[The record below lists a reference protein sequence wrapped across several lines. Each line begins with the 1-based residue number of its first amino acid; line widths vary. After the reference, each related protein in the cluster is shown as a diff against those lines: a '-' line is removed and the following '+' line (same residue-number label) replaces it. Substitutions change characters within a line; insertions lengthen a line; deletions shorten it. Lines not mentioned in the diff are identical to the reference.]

1 MVCYILDTTHGIF
14 TAQNNLTTSIQT
26 FQRTMKLTDKS
37 SAFTFPLQEEFV
49 LMDIE
54 TTGVRPDKDRII
66 EINLA
71 VIKNGVIQ
79 KQWHSLINPQKN
91 NLPLAR
97 KKALAAAPVFQEI
110 AAKLHKLLKN
120 KMLVAHNAFFIYEFL
135 KHEMLRSHTALD
147 EKILCSISLSRFL
160 FPESKQHHLEAI
172 NERLLVDYKDMS
184 RLQLLINFFS
194 QLEKM
199 ITPTDLQQT
208 IKRLTQACNSAFVVE
223 HKDGIP
229 AAPGIYRFYDENN
242 CLIYIGKSTSLSE
255 TIASHFQLNHHAHK
269 EIQIAKQIK
278 KIDWIKTS
286 GELGNTL
293 LASTHIN
300 RHKPLFNRLIEKMK
314 TVFTIR
320 LQNNGDYLALQIVKL
335 SEITAREFATT
346 FGIFKQKADAEK
358 LLNFF
363 INQSDLCHHIN
374 NFTKTKGA
382 CFRVKVKKCNG
393 ACNQLEPAK
402 IYNSRIKKIIK
413 TFPQNQWP
421 FPHKIAI
428 RETCEKTNDTHFHI
442 IDNWT
447 YIDTVKSLDKLNDS
461 TFEPGKM
468 DENIY
473 KVLKNFFHKEEN
485 QQFIINIK

>member
-1 MVCYILDTTHGIF
+1 
-14 TAQNNLTTSIQT
+14 
-26 FQRTMKLTDKS
+26 MKPIEKS
-37 SAFTFPLQEEFV
+37 CAFTFPLQDELV
-49 LMDIE
+49 LIDIE
-54 TTGVRPDKDRII
+54 TTGLRPDKDRIV

-71 VIKNGVIQ
+71 TIKNGAIH
-79 KQWHSLINPQKN
+79 KKWHSLINPEKKK
-91 NLPLAR
+91 LPAAR
-97 KKALAAAPVFQEI
+97 KKALAAAPTFPEI
-110 AAKLHKLLKN
+110 AATLHKLLKN
-120 KMLVAHNAFFIYEFL
+120 KILVAHNAFFIYEFL
-135 KHEMLRSHTALD
+135 KHEMLRSHSALD
-147 EKILCSISLSRFL
+147 VKILCSISLSRFL

-172 NERLLVDYKDMS
+172 NERLQLNYKGIS
-184 RLQLLINFFS
+184 RLDMLINFFS

-199 ITPTDLQQT
+199 ITPADLQQT
-208 IKRLTQACNSAFVVE
+208 IRRLTQSFNSALVVE

-229 AAPGIYRFYDENN
+229 AAPGIYRFYDEKN
-242 CLIYIGKSTSLSE
+242 CLIYIGKSNSLSE
-255 TIASHFQLNHHAHK
+255 TIASHFQLNNNAHK

-286 GELGNTL
+286 GELGTTL
-293 LASTHIN
+293 LAATHIN

-335 SEITAREFATT
+335 SEITAAEFSTT
-346 FGIFKQKADAEK
+346 FGTFNQKADAEK

-382 CFRVKVKKCNG
+382 CFRVKVKKCKG
-393 ACNQLEPAK
+393 ACNQLEAAK
-402 IYNSRIKKIIK
+402 NYNDRIKKILK
-413 TFPQNQWP
+413 TFPKNHWP

-447 YIDTVKSLDKLNDS
+447 YVDTVKSLDKLNDA
-461 TFEPGKM
+461 TFETGKM

-473 KVLKNFFHKEEN
+473 KVLKNFFHKAEN

>member
-1 MVCYILDTTHGIF
+1 M
-14 TAQNNLTTSIQT
+14 
-26 FQRTMKLTDKS
+26 
-37 SAFTFPLQEEFV
+37 
-49 LMDIE
+49 
-54 TTGVRPDKDRII
+54 
-66 EINLA
+66 
-71 VIKNGVIQ
+71 
-79 KQWHSLINPQKN
+79 
-91 NLPLAR
+91 
-97 KKALAAAPVFQEI
+97 
-110 AAKLHKLLKN
+110 
-120 KMLVAHNAFFIYEFL
+120 
-135 KHEMLRSHTALD
+135 
-147 EKILCSISLSRFL
+147 
-160 FPESKQHHLEAI
+160 
-172 NERLLVDYKDMS
+172 DYKGMS
-184 RLQLLINFFS
+184 RLQLLTNFFS

-199 ITPTDLQQT
+199 ITPEDLKQT
-208 IKRLTQACNSAFVVE
+208 IKRLTQSLNSALIVE

-242 CLIYIGKSTSLSE
+242 CLIYIGKSDSLSE
-255 TIASHFQLNHHAHK
+255 TIASHFQLNNNAHK

-286 GELGNTL
+286 GELGTSL

-335 SEITAREFATT
+335 SGITAAEFSTT
-346 FGIFKQKADAEK
+346 FGIFNQKADAEK
-358 LLNFF
+358 LVNFF
-363 INQSDLCHHIN
+363 INQSDLCYHIN

-382 CFRVKVKKCNG
+382 CFRVKVKKCKG

-402 IYNSRIKKIIK
+402 TYNSRIKKILK

-447 YIDTVKSLDKLNDS
+447 YLDTVKSLDKLNDG
-461 TFEPGKM
+461 TFETRKM

-473 KVLKNFFHKEEN
+473 TVLKNFFHKAEN